1 MAGETRDGRI
11 ARIAEALGEAS
22 DGALAWVETGLAA
35 LAGPCQRNRLA
46 TSWLV
51 SDRLLVDFGDVLR
64 LHHATS
70 AEPFT
75 KDKFEYA
82 MERLGPPAG
91 LTTTRP
97 ARNNPGYDLTLGKDR
112 VSLKTQADSSIK
124 PNEIHVS
131 KFMEL
136 GKGAWTDVPAQ
147 LVGLR
152 AQFFAHLEQY
162 DRIVTLRCLRD
173 VPGSWHYELVE
184 IPQALLARSRTGM
197 LTMAENSK
205 QTPKPGYCR
214 VYDGD
219 TLLFELYF
227 DGGSERKLQIKH
239 IRKDQCEVHAE
250 WIFAR
255 SATLA

>member
-1 MAGETRDGRI
+1 MADETRDERV
-11 ARIAEALGEAS
+11 ARIAAALGEAS
-22 DGALAWVETGLAA
+22 DGALAWVENGLAA
-35 LAGPCQRNRLA
+35 LAGPCQRHRLV

-82 MERLGPPAG
+82 LERLGPPAG
-91 LTTTRP
+91 LPTTRP
-97 ARNNPGYDLTLGKDR
+97 ARNNPGCDLTLGEHR
-112 VSLKTQADSSIK
+112 VSLKTQADRSIK
-124 PNEIHVS
+124 PHEIHVS

-136 GKGAWTDVPAQ
+136 GKGVWTDVPAQ

-152 AQFFAHLEQY
+152 AQFLAHLSQY

-173 VPGSWHYELVE
+173 MPESWHYELVE
-184 IPQALLARSRTGM
+184 IPHALLVRASSVTPEMATESR
-197 LTMAENSK
+197 
-205 QTPKPGYCR
+205 QIPKPGYCR

-227 DGGSERKLQIKH
+227 DGGGERKLQIRH
-239 IRKDQCEVHAE
+239 LRKDRCEVHAE
-250 WIFAR
+250 WSFAR
-255 SATLA
+255 RATPA